1 MVGTGLSSRK
11 DRTLTTEEPDLTGCR
26 IAVVGAT
33 GAVGQVF
40 LDVLQERDFPVD
52 SIRLCAS
59 ERSVGKKLTVFGEEI
74 PVELV
79 RKKLLRQS
87 DIVFISASG
96 DVSREVAPVAVE
108 RGAVVIDDSS
118 AFRMHARVPLVVPE
132 VNADDL
138 ESHIGIVSIPNCS
151 TTPLVMVLK
160 PLEQLSGVRRV
171 IVDTYQ
177 SVSGTGTAA
186 VQELDEQNRDI
197 AEGREPSAPE
207 QYPHQIAYNLLP
219 HIEPFLSNGYTREEM
234 KMVEETRKIMHRP
247 DLDVSATCVRVPVRV
262 GHSLSVHV
270 EFEDEVSPD
279 DVREVLSAC
288 DGVTVLDD
296 PRANVYPTPLDA
308 AGRDDVFVGRIR
320 KDASHPN
327 GVAMWIVSD
336 NLRKGAATNAIQIA
350 EEVLKRDLLLKKPV
364 QRSRTF

>member
-1 MVGTGLSSRK
+1 LS
-11 DRTLTTEEPDLTGCR
+11 GCR
-26 IAVVGAT
+26 IAVIGAT

-40 LDVLQERDFPVD
+40 LEVLEARQFPVE

-59 ERSVGKKLTVFGEEI
+59 ERSVGKKLKVFGEEV

-96 DVSREVAPVAVE
+96 DVSREVAPTAVE

-132 VNADDL
+132 VNAADL
-138 ESHIGIVSIPNCS
+138 ESHIGIISIPNCS

-160 PLEQLSGVRRV
+160 PLEKLSRVRRV
-171 IVDTYQ
+171 VVDTYQ
-177 SVSGTGTAA
+177 SVSGTGAAA
-186 VQELDEQNRDI
+186 VRELDDQNRDHL
-197 AEGREPSAPE
+197 EGREPSAPE

-219 HIEPFLSNGYTREEM
+219 HIEPFLSNGYTKEEM
-234 KMVEETRKIMHRP
+234 KMVEETRKILHRP

-262 GHSLSVHV
+262 GHSLSAHI
-270 EFEDEVSPD
+270 EFEDEVSPG
-279 DVREVLSAC
+279 DVREALTAS
-288 DGVTVLDD
+288 DGVTILDD
-296 PRANVYPTPLDA
+296 PRANVYPTPLSA
-308 AGRDDVFVGRIR
+308 AGKDDVFVGRIR
-320 KDASHPN
+320 RDASHPR
-327 GVAMWIVSD
+327 GIAMWIVSD

-350 EEVLKRDLLLKKPV
+350 EEVLERDLLLKD
-364 QRSRTF
+364 QRRQPLWQTSDA

>member
-1 MVGTGLSSRK
+1 MS
-11 DRTLTTEEPDLTGCR
+11 GCK

-40 LDVLQERDFPVD
+40 LDVLQERSFPVD

-59 ERSVGKKLTVFGEEI
+59 ERSVGKKLKVFGEEI

-96 DVSREVAPVAVE
+96 DVSRDVAPTAVE
-108 RGAVVIDDSS
+108 RGALVIDDSS

-151 TTPLVMVLK
+151 TTPLVMALK
-160 PLEQLSGVRRV
+160 PLEALSPVRRV

-177 SVSGTGTAA
+177 SVSGTGSAA
-186 VQELDEQNRDI
+186 VGELDEQNRDI
-197 AEGREPSAPE
+197 AEGREPSEPE
-207 QYPHQIAYNLLP
+207 QYPHQIAYNLIP
-219 HIEPFLSNGYTREEM
+219 HIEPFLASGYTREEM

-247 DLDVSATCVRVPVRV
+247 DLEVSATCVRVPVTT
-262 GHSLSVHV
+262 GHSLSVHI
-270 EFEDEVSPD
+270 EFEDEVAPGD
-279 DVREVLSAC
+279 ARELLSAC
-288 DGVTVLDD
+288 NGVTVQDD
-296 PRANVYPTPLDA
+296 PHANMYPMPLNA
-308 AGRDDVFVGRIR
+308 AGKDDVFVGRIR
-320 KDASHPN
+320 RDTSHPR
-327 GVAMWIVSD
+327 GIAMWIVSD

-350 EEVLKRDLLLKKPV
+350 EEVLKRDLLLRKPV
-364 QRSRTF
+364 PRFPARPAEVGS